1 MVERRVRAHFDT
13 ENMMTS
19 ELQSAT
25 TGKKIGCVQHD
36 CDGCKAMD
44 KSLAEEI
51 WLCESQ
57 VAAESLAANT
67 VKEAW
72 WKGRL
77 NGLRTVLAMRSNV

>member
-1 MVERRVRAHFDT
+1 
-13 ENMMTS
+13 MTD
-19 ELQSAT
+19 
-25 TGKKIGCVQHD
+25 KKIGCVQHD

-51 WLCESQ
+51 WLCENQ
-57 VAAESLAANT
+57 VTAETLAGNT

-77 NGLRTVLAMRSNV
+77 NGLRTVLAMRSNVKSEPDRAALSPKGPCGLPG